1 MHSDWLVP
9 SFLFGAGGTKFRWI
23 YYILANMPVRYN
35 GREKYY
41 ETLMKNEYYIYIWFS
56 LSIEFASI
64 YFFMMT
70 MTSISIKIQPW
81 YFFFSHCKLQKICTH
96 KFTVASIFIMSMC
109 WWVRYWVLWFLLRTK
124 NKSQQRVSYHHED
137 WPIL

>member
-1 MHSDWLVP
+1 
-9 SFLFGAGGTKFRWI
+9 
-23 YYILANMPVRYN
+23 MPVRYN

-70 MTSISIKIQPW
+70 MTSISIKIQP
-81 YFFFSHCKLQKICTH
+81 SH

-109 WWVRYWVLWFLLRTK
+109 W
-124 NKSQQRVSYHHED
+124 
-137 WPIL
+137 